1 MHGTRD
7 VLKKN
12 FMVNWRNELSVS
24 VLPPISVEKVQNTDM
39 PELINSTREMMLAEY
54 EQISSK

>member
-1 MHGTRD
+1 
-7 VLKKN
+7 
-12 FMVNWRNELSVS
+12 MVNWRNELSVS